1 MNLEET
7 AKKIAEAYR
16 LLREARNEL
25 GIAQMKI
32 PYNTR
37 ETPDGIRAEHELDL
51 AKLRLEMAKNALFGI
66 DGAEHNVK
74 RAAYHIGRLTPND

>member
-16 LLREARNEL
+16 LLNVALNETR
-25 GIAQMKI
+25 AAKMKI

-51 AKLRLEMAKNALFGI
+51 AKLRLEMAKNALFGL
-66 DGAEHNVK
+66 DGTEYNVK
-74 RAAYHIGRLTPND
+74 RAAYYIGQLAQNA